1 MDDHDDSDI
10 IDLGAYRRR
19 RPEARR
25 SAFAVWGGEGERSRF
40 ALPVWRAVYLVGG
53 ERGGLVW
60 VEDDD
65 TGKTLNPFFVLDLA
79 SETPRTTFATE
90 LLGDLRGS
98 EVAGPILSESFPG
111 GAAVFLGVGEN
122 RRWFLVVHDGGLPR
136 QPMDASSRNDLLF
149 LAGECAGLL
158 LHRRLD
164 QHPAE
169 AENAEVWAAEAGWD
183 EEEPDEW
190 SQVPPDGF
198 DEEPVSW
205 NGPGLE
211 VSTGDAG
218 AGGAG
223 SGETG
228 GEAGSRDGPEEDP
241 DPPAGRGRG
250 HLRSL

>member
-1 MDDHDDSDI
+1 MDDHEDSDI

-60 VEDDD
+60 LDDRD
-65 TGKTLNPFFVLDLA
+65 AGKTLNPFFVLDLA
-79 SETPRTTFATE
+79 SETPRTSFSTE

-111 GAAVFLGVGEN
+111 GSAVFLGAGED

-169 AENAEVWAAEAGWD
+169 TQGAEAEAWSAEAGWD
-183 EEEPDEW
+183 EEEPEQW

-198 DEEPVSW
+198 DDEPTW
-205 NGPGLE
+205 TGPGLDLSSGE
-211 VSTGDAG
+211 D
-218 AGGAG
+218 G
-223 SGETG
+223 SGEDG
-228 GEAGSRDGPEEDP
+228 GEDDSGDGPEDDP
-241 DPPAGRGRG
+241 DPPPGRGRG